1 MPTSPM
7 KTEDVAR
14 EAGVSRATVSYVL
27 NDRRDVRVSDATRE
41 RVLEVARRIGY
52 IGSPAARALRSGRG
66 DVVLLL
72 LPGWEA
78 GGQLELLMEEI
89 GQRVAQQG
97 LVCLRYEGGH
107 WQGKLSTVLAR
118 IPAACVVT
126 FDPLIDD
133 DSRALESAG
142 VPEVAARLLDY
153 PGKPHTTAIGQAGIV
168 AAQIDHLLEQG
179 YRRLAYLAFEDPRGR
194 SVTDARVAAFASI
207 CQEQGVIDARS
218 VTVSRDQVSI
228 TDAVEK
234 WISRS
239 SEPLGIAAW
248 NDVAGLG
255 IISAAANLGISIP
268 EQLGVIGGDET
279 PIAALTRPPLSSVR
293 FNLQSEAAGIAAQI
307 STALGQVPDHDIATA
322 EVVQVIGRHSSN
334 KRSISDRW

>member
-1 MPTSPM
+1 M
-7 KTEDVAR
+7 AR

-27 NDRRDVRVSDATRE
+27 NDRRDMRVSDATRE

-72 LPGWEA
+72 LPGWEV
-78 GGQLELLMEEI
+78 GGQLALLLEEI

-97 LVCLRYEGGH
+97 LVCLRYEGAH
-107 WQGKLSTVLAR
+107 WQGKLNTVLAH

-153 PGKPHTTAIGQAGIV
+153 PGKLHTTAIEQAGIV

-179 YRRLAYLAFEDPRGR
+179 YRRLAYFAMDEPRGR
-194 SVTDARVAAFASI
+194 LVTDARVTAFTSI
-207 CQEQGVIDARS
+207 CQERGVIDAKS
-218 VTVSRDQVSI
+218 VTVSADQFSI
-228 TDAVEK
+228 TGALAKCVSQSD
-234 WISRS
+234 
-239 SEPLGIAAW
+239 EPLGIAAW
-248 NDVAGLG
+248 NDLAGLG
-255 IISAAANLGISIP
+255 IISAAAELGISIP
-268 EQLGVIGGDET
+268 EQLGIIGGDDT

-293 FNLQSEAAGIAAQI
+293 FNLQVEAAGIAAQI
-307 STALGQVPDHDIATA
+307 STALGQVPDHDIPTA
-322 EVVQVIGRHSSN
+322 EVVQVIGRQSSN
-334 KRSISDRW
+334 KRLISDPS